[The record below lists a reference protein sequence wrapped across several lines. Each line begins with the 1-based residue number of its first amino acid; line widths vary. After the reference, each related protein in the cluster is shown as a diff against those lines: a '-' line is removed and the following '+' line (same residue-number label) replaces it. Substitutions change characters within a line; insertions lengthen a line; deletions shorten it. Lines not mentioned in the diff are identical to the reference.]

1 MDDSLAEL
9 QILLME
15 QQRSMETMS
24 EQLAALSQKLM
35 GLEKKTT
42 LLESRIGQFMEL
54 AAQGHVETDEQPP
67 HY

>member
-1 MDDSLAEL
+1 MEESLAEL

-35 GLEKKTT
+35 GLEKKTM

-54 AAQGHVETDEQPP
+54 AAQGRVETDEQPP